1 MKTVFLQLNSFLC
14 IVNILSYIRA
24 KHNLVFKMILVAIC
38 SFFLALMLPDK
49 EVKGHKV
56 DSFTAIWPYT
66 DLITEKDF
74 LIAKTPQEIKE
85 EKDRIRKEAPVFF
98 EINNSERDQKLR
110 QLENL
115 KETDA
120 AAYARFKP
128 LFDSIYKRG
137 VIESLDD
144 ENRKRSM
151 FVSTGSVAEPVA
163 YYDFFTIQSAVQFLN
178 EGLKD
183 QAENKRYL
191 DYLAIN
197 YLVSKTKTDLYINS
211 RLEQLS
217 LYKSVIK
224 QGEVLVKQAEPLT
237 NNKRYLINRYFHQ
250 QNQQV
255 SFSIL
260 RFFAKWGLTYILSMV
275 LLVFLAFF
283 RKPIFGQN
291 KQVAF
296 LFLLMLGAV
305 FATYVFH
312 KYGLMILALPF
323 ALVPIW
329 VRVFFDARTALFSYL
344 MILLHCSFFMPDRL
358 EFLLL
363 QLLPGIGTLFVVAEM
378 RRRQQIL
385 NAAALVFLFYVCIF
399 ITYQLGFGTPQMVK
413 KFSAYVPFAISSTLV
428 LLAYPLIYLTE
439 KFFGFISDFKL
450 LELCDLNHPLLR
462 KLSKDV
468 PGTFQHSLQVANLA
482 EEAIYYIGGNSLL
495 VRTGAMYHDIGKLE
509 NPYFFTENQPDGF
522 SPHQEIDPLE
532 SARIIINHVILGV
545 ELAKK
550 YKLPEQVIDFI
561 RTHHGTTS
569 VQYFLNLFRKQ
580 GHESRIAESQFRYP
594 GPIPFSKETAVL
606 MIADGVEAAS
616 RSLKTHD
623 ALTINDLVDNIID
636 YKIANNQFINSDIT
650 FKDITAIKKIF
661 KKRLMNIYHARIEY
675 PS

>member
-1 MKTVFLQLNSFLC
+1 MNLLG
-14 IVNILSYIRA
+14 YIQA
-24 KHNLVFKMILVAIC
+24 KHNLVFKLVLVALC
-38 SFFLALMLPDK
+38 SFLLSLMLPDRD
-49 EVKGHKV
+49 VKGHKV
-56 DSFTAIWPYT
+56 DSFTAVWPYS

-74 LIAKTPQEIKE
+74 FIAKTPQEVKQ
-85 EKDRIRKEAPVFF
+85 EKDQIRNNAPLFF
-98 EINNSERDQKLR
+98 KRDTAERNRKVRELA
-110 QLENL
+110 LL
-115 KETDA
+115 KEKDPGM
-120 AAYARFKP
+120 YYILKP

-137 VIESLDD
+137 VIERVD
-144 ENRKRSM
+144 EHAQRKAV
-151 FVSTGSVAEPVA
+151 FVSSGQYAESA
-163 YYDFFTIQSAVQFLN
+163 SYYDFFTIQTAVEFLSR
-178 EGLKD
+178 ELKSHLP
-183 QAENKRYL
+183 EMKYL
-191 DYLAIN
+191 DYLTVD
-197 YLVSKTKTDLYINS
+197 YLISRENTDLYVNS
-211 RLEQLS
+211 KLEQIS
-217 LYKSVIK
+217 LYKSVIR
-224 QGEVLVKQAEPLT
+224 QGEVLVKQGEALT
-237 NNKRYLINRYFHQ
+237 NNKRYLINRYFNFI
-250 QNQQV
+250 NQGH
-255 SFSIL
+255 SFSL
-260 RFFAKWGLTYILSMV
+260 LSFMARWALTYILCMV

-296 LFLLMLGAV
+296 LFLLMLV
-305 FATYVFH
+305 SVYSTYIFH
-312 KYGLMILALPF
+312 KYGLMVLALPY
-323 ALVPIW
+323 ALVPIL
-329 VRVFFDARTALFSYL
+329 VRVFFDGRTALFTYL
-344 MILLHCSFFMPDRL
+344 MILLNCCFFMPDRL

-363 QLLPGIGTLFVVAEM
+363 QLIPGIGTLFVVAEM

-385 NAAALVFLFYVCIF
+385 NAAVMVFVFYVVVF
-399 ITYQLGFGTPQMVK
+399 MSYQLGFGTKQTVT
-413 KFSAYVPFAISSTLV
+413 KFSSYIPFAISAMLV

-450 LELCDLNHPLLR
+450 LELSDLNHPLLR

-532 SARIIINHVILGV
+532 SAKIIINHVIVGV

-550 YKLPEQVIDFI
+550 YKLPEQIIDFI

-569 VQYFLNLFRKQ
+569 VQYFLHLFRKQ
-580 GHESRIAESQFRYP
+580 GNDSKIVESQFRYP

-616 RSLKTHD
+616 RSLKKHD

-650 FKDITAIKKIF
+650 FKDITIIKKIF

>member
-1 MKTVFLQLNSFLC
+1 M
-14 IVNILSYIRA
+14 
-24 KHNLVFKMILVAIC
+24 FKLILVAIC
-38 SFFLALMLPDK
+38 SFLLSLMLPNK
-49 EVKGHKV
+49 EVKGPKV
-56 DSFTAIWPYT
+56 DSFTAVWPYS
-66 DLITEKDF
+66 DLVTEKDF
-74 LIAKTPQEIKE
+74 FITKTPQEVKNEKEQIKNN
-85 EKDRIRKEAPVFF
+85 APLFF
-98 EINNSERDQKLR
+98 VHDTTERNKKLR
-110 QLENL
+110 EFALLEYRDPGSYYIL
-115 KETDA
+115 
-120 AAYARFKP
+120 KP

-137 VIESLDD
+137 VIESID
-144 ENRKRSM
+144 ENSKRKSI
-151 FVSTGSVAEPVA
+151 FIIDGQYAESAA
-163 YYDFFTIQSAVQFLN
+163 YYDFFNVQSAVEYLTR
-178 EGLKD
+178 ELKS
-183 QAENKRYL
+183 QLPEMKYL
-191 DYLAIN
+191 DYLTID
-197 YLVSKTKTDLYINS
+197 YVVSRDKTSLYVNS
-211 RLEQLS
+211 KLEQVS
-217 LYKSVIK
+217 LYKSVIR
-224 QGEVLVKQAEPLT
+224 QGEVLVKQGEPLT
-237 NNKRYLINRYFHQ
+237 NNKRYLINRYFNFI
-250 QNQQV
+250 NQGQ
-255 SFSIL
+255 SFSWINFMARWVL
-260 RFFAKWGLTYILSMV
+260 SYILCMV

-296 LFLLMLGAV
+296 LFLLMLSSV
-305 FATYVFH
+305 FSTYVFH
-312 KYGLMILALPF
+312 KYGLMVFALPY
-323 ALVPIW
+323 ALVPIL
-329 VRVFFDARTALFSYL
+329 VRVFFDGRTALFTYL
-344 MILLHCSFFMPDRL
+344 MILLNCCFFMPDRL

-363 QLLPGIGTLFVVAEM
+363 QLIPGIGTLFVVAEM

-385 NAAALVFLFYVCIF
+385 NAAVMVFLFYVVVF
-399 ITYQLGFGTPQMVK
+399 VAYQLGFGTREVVN
-413 KFSAYVPFAISSTLV
+413 KFSAYVPFAISSMLV

-450 LELCDLNHPLLR
+450 LELSDLNHPLLR

-532 SARIIINHVILGV
+532 SARIIINHVIIGV

-550 YKLPEQVIDFI
+550 HKLPEQIIDFI

-569 VQYFLNLFRKQ
+569 VQYFLNLFKKQ
-580 GHESRIAESQFRYP
+580 GNDSKIAESQFRYP

-616 RSLKTHD
+616 RSLKKHD

-650 FKDITAIKKIF
+650 FKDITVIKKIF

>member
-1 MKTVFLQLNSFLC
+1 MNLLA
-14 IVNILSYIRA
+14 YIQA
-24 KHNLVFKMILVAIC
+24 KHNLVFKMIIVAFC
-38 SFFLALMLPDK
+38 SFLFALMLPNK

-56 DSFTAIWPYT
+56 DSFTAIWPYP
-66 DLITEKDF
+66 DLVAEQDF
-74 LIAKTPQEIKE
+74 LISKSPAELKTEKEHIK
-85 EKDRIRKEAPVFF
+85 KESPLFF
-98 EINNSERDQKLR
+98 EINNVEKDRKLS

-115 KETDA
+115 A
-120 AAYARFKP
+120 ATEPKTYRLLKP
-128 LFDSIYKRG
+128 LFDSIYSRG
-137 VIESLDD
+137 VIESLD
-144 ENRKRSM
+144 EEGRKKAIFIS
-151 FVSTGSVAEPVA
+151 SGSYAEPAV
-163 YYDFFTIQSAVQFLN
+163 YYDFFTIQTAVEFLSARLGTDLSDKN
-178 EGLKD
+178 
-183 QAENKRYL
+183 YL
-191 DYLAIN
+191 EYLTIN
-197 YLVSKTKTDLYINS
+197 YLLNKEKTNLFLNS
-211 RLEQLS
+211 RLEQVS

-224 QGEVLVKQAEPLT
+224 KDQVLVKQAEPLT
-237 NNKRYLINRYFHQ
+237 NNKRYLINHYFYT
-250 QNQQV
+250 QNQNAT
-255 SFSIL
+255 FSL
-260 RFFAKWGLTYILSMV
+260 LKFAAKWGLTYILSMV

-283 RKPIFGQN
+283 RRPIFGQN

-296 LFLLMLGAV
+296 LFLLMLGTI
-305 FATYVFH
+305 FCTFMFQ

-323 ALVPIW
+323 ALVPILI
-329 VRVFFDARTALFSYL
+329 RVFFDGRTALFTYL
-344 MILLHCSFFMPDRL
+344 MILLLCSFFWPDRL
-358 EFLLL
+358 EFILL
-363 QLLPGIGTLFVVAEM
+363 QLIPGIGTLFVVAEM

-385 NAAALVFLFYVCIF
+385 NAAALVFLFYVWIF
-399 ITYQLGFGTPQMVK
+399 ITYQLSFGTMETVK
-413 KFSAYVPFAISSTLV
+413 KFTSYIPFAISSMLV

-450 LELCDLNHPLLR
+450 LELSDLNHPLLR
-462 KLSKDV
+462 RLSKEV

-522 SPHQEIDPLE
+522 SPHQEIDPIE
-532 SARIIINHVILGV
+532 SARIIINHVIIGV

-569 VQYFLNLFRKQ
+569 VRYFLNLFRKQ
-580 GHESRIAESQFRYP
+580 GHDSKIAESQFRYP

-623 ALTINDLVDNIID
+623 AVAINDLVDNIID
-636 YKIANNQFINSDIT
+636 YKIVNNQFINSDIT
-650 FKDITAIKKIF
+650 FKDITTIKKIF

>member
-1 MKTVFLQLNSFLC
+1 
-14 IVNILSYIRA
+14 VNILAYIQA
-24 KHNLVFKMILVAIC
+24 KHNLVFKMIIVAFC
-38 SFFLALMLPDK
+38 SFLFALMLPSN

-56 DSFTAIWPYT
+56 DSFTAIWPYK
-66 DLITEKDF
+66 DLVAEQDF
-74 LIAKTPQEIKE
+74 LISKTAEEIKA
-85 EKDRIRKEAPVFF
+85 EKEQIKNSSPLFF
-98 EINNSERDQKLR
+98 EMNNTERDRKIT

-115 KETDA
+115 ESSDPK
-120 AAYARFKP
+120 AYKLFKP
-128 LFDSIYKRG
+128 LFDSIYSRG
-137 VIESLDD
+137 VIESLDED
-144 ENRKRSM
+144 SRKKTI
-151 FVSTGSVAEPVA
+151 FISTGSYAESAV
-163 YYDFFTIQSAVQFLN
+163 YYDFFTIQTAVEFLTHN
-178 EGLKD
+178 LAGEVLDK
-183 QAENKRYL
+183 NYL
-191 DYLAIN
+191 DFLAIN
-197 YLVSKTKTDLYINS
+197 YLLNKEKTNLFLNSK
-211 RLEQLS
+211 LEQIS
-217 LYKSVIK
+217 LYKNVIK
-224 QGEVLVKQAEPLT
+224 QGQVLVKEAEPLT
-237 NNKRYLINRYFHQ
+237 NNKRYLINRYFNS
-250 QNQQV
+250 QNQ
-255 SFSIL
+255 SAAFSL
-260 RFFAKWGLTYILSMV
+260 VKFLARWGLTYILSMV

-283 RKPIFGQN
+283 RKAIFGQN

-296 LFLLMLGAV
+296 LFLLMLCSI
-305 FATYVFH
+305 FCTFFFH
-312 KYGLMILALPF
+312 KYGLMIFALPY
-323 ALVPIW
+323 ALVPIL
-329 VRVFFDARTALFSYL
+329 VRVFFDGRTALFTYL
-344 MILLHCSFFMPDRL
+344 MILLLCSFFMPDRL
-358 EFLLL
+358 EFILL
-363 QLLPGIGTLFVVAEM
+363 QLIPGIGTLFVVAEM

-399 ITYQLGFGTPQMVK
+399 VTYQLSFGTTETVK
-413 KFSAYVPFAISSTLV
+413 KISSYVPFAISSMLV

-450 LELCDLNHPLLR
+450 LELSDLNHPLLR

-522 SPHQEIDPLE
+522 SPHQEIDPIE

-545 ELAKK
+545 EMAKK
-550 YKLPEQVIDFI
+550 YKLPEQIIDFI

-569 VQYFLNLFRKQ
+569 VRYFLNLFQKQ
-580 GHESRIAESQFRYP
+580 GHDSKIAESQFRYP

-650 FKDITAIKKIF
+650 FKDITTIKKIF

>member
-1 MKTVFLQLNSFLC
+1 MIIVAFCSFL
-14 IVNILSYIRA
+14 
-24 KHNLVFKMILVAIC
+24 
-38 SFFLALMLPDK
+38 LALMLPDK
-49 EVKGHKV
+49 EIKGHKV
-56 DSFTAIWPYT
+56 DSFTAIWPYA
-66 DLITEKDF
+66 DLVTEQDF
-74 LIAKTPQEIKE
+74 LIAKTPQEITA
-85 EKDRIRKEAPVFF
+85 EKDQIKREAPVFF
-98 EINNSERDQKLR
+98 ELNNSERDKKLGELELLKSR
-110 QLENL
+110 DAKMYAQL
-115 KETDA
+115 
-120 AAYARFKP
+120 KP

-137 VIESLDD
+137 IIESLDETD
-144 ENRKRSM
+144 RKRAIFIS
-151 FVSTGSVAEPVA
+151 SGSYAEPAA
-163 YYDFFTIQSAVQFLN
+163 YYDFYTIPAAVDFLN
-178 EGLKD
+178 THLQGAGD
-183 QAENKRYL
+183 NQFYL
-191 DYLAIN
+191 DYLTIN
-197 YLVSKTKTDLYINS
+197 YLKSKEKTNLYINS
-211 RLEQLS
+211 RLEQIS
-217 LYKSVIK
+217 LYRSVIK
-224 QGEVLVKQAEPLT
+224 AGQVLVKQAEPLT
-237 NNKRYLINRYFHQ
+237 NNKRYLINRYFNQ
-250 QNQQV
+250 QNQHI
-255 SFSIL
+255 SFSLL
-260 RFFAKWGLTYILSMV
+260 RFMAKWGLTYLLSMV

-296 LFLLMLGAV
+296 LFLLMLGSV
-305 FATYVFH
+305 FATYIFH
-312 KYGLMILALPF
+312 KYGLMVLALPF

-363 QLLPGIGTLFVVAEM
+363 QLIPGIGTLFVVAEM

-385 NAAALVFLFYVCIF
+385 NAAAFVLLFYVCIY
-399 ITYQLGFGTPQMVK
+399 ITYQLGFGTPQTVK
-413 KFSAYVPFAISSTLV
+413 KLSSYVPFVISSTLV

-450 LELCDLNHPLLR
+450 LELSDLNHPLLR
-462 KLSKDV
+462 RLSKDV

-495 VRTGAMYHDIGKLE
+495 VRTGAMYHDIGKME

-550 YKLPEQVIDFI
+550 YNLPEQVIDFI

-580 GHESRIAESQFRYP
+580 GHESPIAESQFRYP

-616 RSLKTHD
+616 RSLKKHD

-650 FKDITAIKKIF
+650 FKDITTIKKIF